1 MRILII
7 DDDRDLAETL
17 REILIAEFYAVDIA
31 TDGNNGS
38 FMARTNDYDLV
49 IVDYVLPGQTGAE
62 VIAEIRQ
69 ENKDLPIIMMTVRT
83 ELETKLD
90 IFNLGADDYITKP
103 FLFEEFLARVRAVLK
118 RPPTAQ
124 KQILRIADLI
134 VNVDRH
140 SVRRGRQ
147 DIYLTRKE
155 LALLEYLLKNRGQ
168 ILSRPLILE
177 HVWDINADPF
187 SNTIESHILNLRRK
201 INIAGKPELIHT
213 ISGRGYK
220 IDLKK

>member
-1 MRILII
+1 
-7 DDDRDLAETL
+7 
-17 REILIAEFYAVDIA
+17 
-31 TDGNNGS
+31 
-38 FMARTNDYDLV
+38 MARTNDYDLV